1 MSTLSMSHQPKAD
14 ALVLFG
20 ATGDL
25 AKRKLF
31 PALYDL
37 ERHGKLDIPV
47 IGVPGSDWT
56 DETFRKNAHDSILG
70 ARPNAKEEAIKPL
83 MQLMDLICGDY
94 SDQAT

>member
-1 MSTLSMSHQPKAD
+1 MSTLSMTHQPKAD

-47 IGVPGSDWT
+47 IGLARGHGT
-56 DETFRKNAHDSILG
+56 NETCRKNAPESILG
-70 ARPNAKEEAIKPL
+70 ARPNADEEQIRPL